1 MNFKETLQRYHISP
15 LKYSS
20 GETLNEKDY
29 VELYLILSKYF
40 IAQNIVFNSKI
51 PSANNNLLEKVV
63 SNYKRSL
70 IKPDVE
76 DVMDAL
82 MEQKGELVI

>member
-15 LKYSS
+15 LQYGN

-29 VELYLILSKYF
+29 VELYLILTKYF
-40 IAQNIVFNSKI
+40 TAQNIVLNSKV
-51 PSANNNLLEKVV
+51 PEVNNNLLEKVA

>member
-15 LKYSS
+15 LQYSN

-29 VELYLILSKYF
+29 VELYLILTKYF
-40 IAQNIVFNSKI
+40 TAQNIVLNSKV
-51 PSANNNLLEKVV
+51 PEVNNNLLEKVA

>member
-15 LKYSS
+15 LQYGN

-29 VELYLILSKYF
+29 VELYLILTKYF
-40 IAQNIVFNSKI
+40 TAQNIVFNSKV
-51 PSANNNLLEKVV
+51 PEVNNNLLEKVA

>member
-15 LKYSS
+15 LQYAN
-20 GETLNEKDY
+20 GEALNEKDY
-29 VELYLILSKYF
+29 VELYLILTKYF
-40 IAQNIVFNSKI
+40 TAQNIVFNSKV
-51 PSANNNLLEKVV
+51 PEVNNNLLEKVA